1 MKAFIGKYPKNPD
14 AERKVNVRIDPWD
27 TWSMDNT
34 LAHIITPMLKQLKAT
49 QHGAPKVDLEDVP
62 EELRPEKLVGEYDV
76 DENYFKRW
84 EYVLDEMIFAFE
96 SKLTDW
102 EDQFW
107 KVKPEIDWND
117 PFETGKVMDGFS
129 KIDVS
134 PLKWRTSGEC
144 DWDARAAY
152 QARITNGFRLFGKYY
167 EGLWD

>member
-1 MKAFIGKYPKNPD
+1 MKVFIGKYPKKSD
-14 AERKVNVRIDPWD
+14 RERKVKVQIDPWD

-49 QHGAPKVDLEDVP
+49 QHGAPKVDVEDVP

-96 SKLTDW
+96 SKLTNW

-107 KVKPEIDWND
+107 KVKPEIDWET
-117 PFETGKVMDGFS
+117 PFNAEKTIEGTEFQSLNWK
-129 KIDVS
+129 
-134 PLKWRTSGEC
+134 TEGEC
-144 DWDARAAY
+144 DWEGRTKY
-152 QARITNGFRLFGKYY
+152 QERITNGFRLFGKYY

>member
-1 MKAFIGKYPKNPD
+1 MKVFIGKYPKKSD
-14 AERKVNVRIDPWD
+14 RERKVKIQIDPWD

-49 QHGAPKVDLEDVP
+49 QHGAPKVDSEDVP

-96 SKLTDW
+96 SKLTEW

-107 KVKPEIDWND
+107 KVKPEIDWENPTEAD
-117 PFETGKVMDGFS
+117 
-129 KIDVS
+129 IS
-134 PLKWRTSGEC
+134 PSGVNVTPLRWKTEGEC
-144 DWDARAAY
+144 DWDARTKY
-152 QARITNGFRLFGKYY
+152 QERITNGFRLFGKYY